1 MSCLGHGPMNV
12 KRLDCLQGMNLMRQG
27 LANNF
32 MPSTNLLV
40 RELVYLSML
49 LSRPNGLHPSN
60 FHNKTFHLLHFLG
73 LRSLIIFCCEE
84 VVLVRQFLQPP
95 QGCLGQGRL
104 HHRARACRGQT

>member
-1 MSCLGHGPMNV
+1 MNL

-27 LANNF
+27 LANNPT
-32 MPSTNLLV
+32 PSTNLFV
-40 RELVYLSML
+40 KELVYLSM
-49 LSRPNGLHPSN
+49 RPNGLHPSN

-84 VVLVRQFLQPP
+84 VVLVRQLLQPP

-104 HHRARACRGQT
+104 HHRARACSRQTPRGG